1 MGRRKRGE
9 EPQMR
14 FHAHSGQARVRIDGE
29 VIYLGPWDSQE
40 ARAKYHRLVA
50 EWHVEHGKA
59 GKLTRRK
66 PMPAVVE
73 AAAPPPPPPPAEAP
87 PPDELTL
94 AELCLLWLDACEK
107 KYTRKDGTTT
117 SSYDGCQQVTRALEV
132 DGAMP
137 AASFKARAL
146 VTMQERLVA
155 AGKPRVSVNR
165 IVKGVRRLFRWAVVM
180 EYVPPTIIGALEA
193 VEPLRKGQTDAPELP
208 PVTEVPDEHVEAT
221 LKMLPRIPGDL
232 VRFIRLVGCRPGEAC
247 RIRPMDV
254 NTSSTEW
261 RWDVRE
267 HKTTWRGHDRTYWI
281 GPKAQA
287 VLGPYLRRPPTRYCF
302 SPAES
307 ERERCAWRR
316 RSRKSPMTPS
326 QAARTPK
333 ARPGCTPG
341 TRYRTSSLGC
351 AIKRACRRA
360 KVADW
365 STMQLRHNAGTEA
378 RETLGLD
385 AAQARLGHRQ
395 ANVTQVYAAVTD
407 RQKREVAK
415 LLG

>member
-1 MGRRKRGE
+1 MGRRRRGE

-14 FHAHSGQARVRIDGE
+14 FHAHSGQALVRINGK

-40 ARAKYHRLVA
+40 AKAHYHRLLA
-50 EWHVEHGKA
+50 AWHVEHPQGTKTA
-59 GKLTRRK
+59 RPK
-66 PMPAVVE
+66 PLPAVVE
-73 AAAPPPPPPPAEAP
+73 PAAPPPQSSDPPPAGI
-87 PPDELTL
+87 TI
-94 AELCLLWLDACEK
+94 AELCLLWIAACEK

-117 SSYDGCQQVTRALEV
+117 SSLDGCHQVTRALER

-146 VTMQERLVA
+146 VTLQERLVA
-155 AGKPRVSVNR
+155 NGKPRVSVNR

-180 EYVPPTIIGALEA
+180 EYVPPTTITALEA

-208 PVTEVPDEHVEAT
+208 PVTDVPEEHVEAA
-221 LKMLPRIPGDL
+221 LKFLQRIPVDL

-247 RIRPMDV
+247 LIRPMDV
-254 NTSSTEW
+254 DTSTTEW

-267 HKTTWRGHDRTYWI
+267 HKTSWRGHDRTYWI

-287 VLGPYLRRPPTRYCF
+287 VLRPYLKRLPVWYCF
-302 SPAES
+302 SPDES
-307 ERERCAWRR
+307 ERERSWWRR
-316 RSRKSPMTPS
+316 HFRKSPMTPS
-326 QAARTPK
+326 QAARKPK
-333 ARPGCTPG
+333 ANRVRPPKTHY
-341 TRYRTSSLGC
+341 TTATIRR
-351 AIKRACRRA
+351 AIARACARA
-360 KVADW
+360 KVPDW

-378 RETLGLD
+378 REILGLD

-395 ANVTQVYAAVTD
+395 ANVTQVYASVTD

-415 LLG
+415 VLG